1 MCRFINRSSLFLI
14 FTLSALSCSL
24 AADEPD
30 QLHVA
35 TRKGLYLRE
44 APSTTAPKIK
54 LVPYRGSVTRIG
66 VTNVIA
72 EIDGITAPWI
82 QASYKDK
89 TGYIFGG
96 YLTHL
101 PLPSTDC
108 TSLSQYWKQMHG
120 ERSLR
125 RYYQIAQK
133 NSKNEYITQ
142 EREYSHEPVIDY
154 NSQMLI
160 LNEKGSAS
168 EMRFES
174 WTINGAGSESL
185 TFKRGTA
192 IDAYLILLL
201 CGPRGIEAL
210 SFFRANNHQCIYD
223 DVGTYSISLKES
235 TDSTTLRIDG
245 NLGPT
250 SGDCP
255 DPKN

>member
-1 MCRFINRSSLFLI
+1 MRRFINKSSLFLI
-14 FTLSALSCSL
+14 FTLSALNCSL
-24 AADEPD
+24 AADKPD
-30 QLHVA
+30 QLRVA

-89 TGYIFGG
+89 TGYMFGG

-108 TSLSQYWKQMHG
+108 TSLSQYWKQIHG

-133 NSKNEYITQ
+133 NTNSKYITQ
-142 EREYSHEPVIDY
+142 EREYSQEPAIDY
-154 NSQMLI
+154 NSQLLI
-160 LNEKGSAS
+160 LEEKGSAS

-185 TFKRGTA
+185 TFRRSTA
-192 IDAYLILLL
+192 SDAYLILLL
-201 CGPRGIEAL
+201 CGPRGIETL

-223 DVGTYSISLKES
+223 DMGTYSISLKES
-235 TDSTTLRIDG
+235 PDSTTVRIDG
-245 NLGPT
+245 NFGSV
-250 SGDCP
+250 SGKCP
-255 DPKN
+255 GPKN